1 MVTIEIGGVEEGALI
16 EKTARRYR
24 FMEDC
29 IFCKIARGDIPSKKV
44 YEDETVLAFHDIDGK
59 APVHVLV
66 IPKKHIQNIISFE
79 EEDRALQNH
88 LLDVIKKVAE
98 EMGVSE
104 TGFRVVANTGADGGQ
119 TVNHLHFHILGGR
132 SLQWPPG

>member
-1 MVTIEIGGVEEGALI
+1 
-16 EKTARRYR
+16 
-24 FMEDC
+24 MEDC
-29 IFCKIARGDIPSKKV
+29 IFCKIARGEIPSKKV